1 MDYRKKVNVFSISLE
16 MARRQNLSTDL
27 VLYNSVSTSLS
38 SALESINLYFKE
50 GETRFSFGLEYTR
63 KVWNNKAVAFGFRWQ
78 HAYYLT
84 TSDNRYEGKLAF
96 YL

>member
-1 MDYRKKVNVFSISLE
+1 MFSAYPWKWQEGRIYPLD
-16 MARRQNLSTDL
+16 N
-27 VLYNSVSTSLS
+27 
-38 SALESINLYFKE
+38 INKYFKD
-50 GETRFSFGLEYTR
+50 GETRFSLGLEYTR

-78 HAYYLT
+78 HACYLT